1 MFVKLLTVFLSTA
14 ALVAAAPAGDE
25 AADAAKTK
33 GYDYIVVGGG
43 TAGVALATRLSQ
55 YLPKSS
61 ILLLEAGPAAP
72 DELRINVPGMRG
84 SALFSEYDWNFTSTP
99 QETLNGRSIDVNRGK
114 VLGGSSALNYLCY
127 DRAAACEY
135 DTWGELAD
143 DKKTWSWKTM
153 LPAMM
158 KAENYT
164 DDPSKVDPKFH
175 GTKGPIRN
183 LFNRI
188 LPEQMDTWIPT
199 LMSLGIPHNEESL
212 GGDNIGV
219 MYQGTNIDPTHYT
232 RSYSASSYLPTAGKN
247 LVVKT
252 NSRVVKIDF
261 DKKSKSLKAVG
272 VVLEDGTKF
281 SAKKEVILSTGSIG
295 SPMLLE
301 LSGVG
306 QSKVLKAA
314 GIDTLLE
321 LPGVGENYQDHIRVG
336 TAFKL
341 KSNYSSFDPFIYDPT
356 SEFVAEQMQLWLD
369 NEVSWLDYTSSAYSF
384 VNWGRILDK
393 KAESKL
399 LSLAKQGAKKG
410 NVVDET
416 KLKWLS
422 DKKIPQLEL
431 IMEANYVGVEQ
442 YPGGPILT
450 LLASVMHPMS
460 RGSTHISSTDPQN
473 SKPVI
478 DVNYFGNP
486 YDRQAMLEGARYT
499 RKIANTE
506 PMKSV
511 WTSEYE
517 PGTDVDTEEEWEEF
531 VKKATL
537 TFYHPVGT
545 CAMLPKKDGGVV
557 DSDLKV
563 YGTQGLR
570 IVDASIMS
578 VLISGHIQTAVY
590 GIAEIAAKMIAD
602 DA

>member
-1 MFVKLLTVFLSTA
+1 
-14 ALVAAAPAGDE
+14 
-25 AADAAKTK
+25 
-33 GYDYIVVGGG
+33 
-43 TAGVALATRLSQ
+43 VALATRLSQ

-72 DELRINVPGMRG
+72 DEMRINIPGMRG
-84 SALFSEYDWNFTSTP
+84 STLFSEYDWNYTSIP
-99 QETLNGRSIDVNRGK
+99 QKALNGRTIDVNRGK

-127 DRAAACEY
+127 DRAAATEY
-135 DTWGELAD
+135 DTWGELAED
-143 DKKTWSWKTM
+143 KTWGWKNM
-153 LPAMM
+153 LPAMI

-164 DDPSKVDPKFH
+164 DDLSRVDPKYH
-175 GTKGPIRN
+175 GKQGPIRN

-188 LPEQMDTWIPT
+188 LPKQLDTWIPT
-199 LMSLGIPHNEESL
+199 LKSLGIPHNKESL

-232 RSYSASSYLPTAGKN
+232 RSYSASSYLPAAGSN
-247 LVVKT
+247 LKVKT
-252 NSRVVKIDF
+252 NSRVVKIDL
-261 DKKSKSLKAVG
+261 DKKLRAVG
-272 VVLEDGTKF
+272 VILEDGSKF
-281 SAKKEVILSTGSIG
+281 SANKEIILSAGSIG

-301 LSGVG
+301 LSGIG

-314 GIDTLLE
+314 GIKPILE

-341 KSNYSSFDPFIYDPT
+341 KSNYTSFDPFIYDPT
-356 SEFVAEQMQLWLD
+356 SPFVAEQMQLRLD
-369 NEVSWLDYTSSAYSF
+369 GKVSWLDYTSSAYSF
-384 VNWGRILDK
+384 VNWGLILDK
-393 KAESKL
+393 KAESNL
-399 LSLAKQGAKKG
+399 LSLAKNGAEKG
-410 NVVDET
+410 NVVDAA

-422 DKKIPQLEL
+422 DKKVPQLEI
-431 IMEANYVGVEQ
+431 IMEANYVGVGQ

-460 RGSTHISSTDPQN
+460 RGSTHISATNPVT

-478 DVNYFGNP
+478 DVNYFSNP

-506 PMKSV
+506 PMKSA

-517 PGTDVDTEEEWEEF
+517 PGVDVDTEDEWKDF
-531 VKKATL
+531 VTKATL
-537 TFYHPVGT
+537 TFFHPVGT
-545 CAMLPKKDGGVV
+545 CAMLPQKKGGVV
-557 DSDLKV
+557 DSELKV
-563 YGTQGLR
+563 YGTEGLR

-578 VLISGHIQTAVY
+578 ALISGHIQTAVY
-590 GIAEIAAKMIAD
+590 GITEIAAKMIAD